1 MLVLTIV
8 AVLALLFAV
17 LGMTLNFGEHCQTK
31 FGFKPMAAGTLCL
44 WQLYAI
50 LFYGG
55 WMWMANAA
63 QAHGDILNG
72 MLVAGAGLFG
82 ACWLVVNNYRRTNLA
97 YAAITTALQIALA
110 VICLPPLSLG
120 LLIGEHNAN
129 RDPSGT
135 QRQRRDDN
143 KAGLSGYRPQ
153 G

>member
-1 MLVLTIV
+1 
-8 AVLALLFAV
+8 
-17 LGMTLNFGEHCQTK
+17 MTLDFGEHCQTK

-97 YAAITTALQIALA
+97 YAAVITALQIALA
-110 VICLPPLSLG
+110 VILFPPLSLFNFIATASAAMHKG
-120 LLIGEHNAN
+120 
-129 RDPSGT
+129 SGAMT
-135 QRQRRDDN
+135 IS
-143 KAGLSGYRPQ
+143 GLSGYR
-153 G
+153 

>member
-1 MLVLTIV
+1 MLILTLLAALALV
-8 AVLALLFAV
+8 FAVLA
-17 LGMTLNFGEHCQTK
+17 MTLGFGMHCQTK
-31 FGFKPMAAGTLCL
+31 FGFKPLSPATICL
-44 WQLYAI
+44 WQFYAV
-50 LFYGG
+50 LFYAGQA
-55 WMWMANAA
+55 WMARAA
-63 QAHGDILNG
+63 QAHGDTLNG
-72 MLVAGAGLFG
+72 LLVAGAGLFG